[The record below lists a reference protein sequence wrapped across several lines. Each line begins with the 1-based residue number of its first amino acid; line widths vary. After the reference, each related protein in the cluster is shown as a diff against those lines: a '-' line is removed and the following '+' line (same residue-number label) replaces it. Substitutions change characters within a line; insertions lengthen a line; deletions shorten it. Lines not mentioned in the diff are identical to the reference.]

1 MGKKGSVEQPAC
13 LPAAATS
20 ELGGGGGHLFLKV
33 LCEKKKTIQTVIFA
47 MPPELEKGV
56 SVCLVLMNCTNSCL
70 LSRLLYAL
78 FYS

>member
-1 MGKKGSVEQPAC
+1 MK
-13 LPAAATS
+13 
-20 ELGGGGGHLFLKV
+20 
-33 LCEKKKTIQTVIFA
+33 KKKTIQTVIFA